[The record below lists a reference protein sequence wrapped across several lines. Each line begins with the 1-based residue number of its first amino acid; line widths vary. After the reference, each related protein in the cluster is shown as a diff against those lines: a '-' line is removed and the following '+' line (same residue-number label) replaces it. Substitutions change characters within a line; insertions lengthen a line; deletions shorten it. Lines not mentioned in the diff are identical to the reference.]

1 MLRHGDTGDWV
12 GTFEGHKGAVWGV
25 ALTRTATLAASGA
38 ADFSGKHYLTNIR
51 KDKIVILFL
60 GKVWNAV
67 TGEELH
73 SFQHNHIVKTVAFD
87 SQSQHLV
94 TGNNEKLIRVYDLN
108 QPNESPEIFKGHSG
122 NIKRALFCRNDQ
134 YLISCAEDKSIRVWD
149 RRSGQE
155 VQHVDFPANPNSIE
169 ISRDESVVTVT
180 HGSSVAFFETDTLK
194 KLKEITIPTRVSA
207 ASLHPVSSLDLNVLE
222 SLIIHPFFRKR
233 IFSFAVAK
241 TLKCTNTTTSLA
253 TRLVRL

>member
-1 MLRHGDTGDWV
+1 M
-12 GTFEGHKGAVWGV
+12 
-25 ALTRTATLAASGA
+25 
-38 ADFSGKHYLTNIR
+38 
-51 KDKIVILFL
+51 
-60 GKVWNAV
+60 

-108 QPNESPEIFKGHSG
+108 QPIQSPEVFKGHSG

-155 VQHVDFPANPNSIE
+155 VQHLDFPANPNSIE
-169 ISRDESVVTVT
+169 ISRDESVLTVT
-180 HGSSVAFFETDTLK
+180 HGSSVAFFETETLK
-194 KLKEITIPTRVSA
+194 KLKEITLPTRVSA
-207 ASLHPVSSLDLNVLE
+207 ASLHPV
-222 SLIIHPFFRKR
+222 II
-233 IFSFAVAK
+233 
-241 TLKCTNTTTSLA
+241 L
-253 TRLVRL
+253 